1 MQAGVAPGSGGEL
14 GAISSRQSRRSVV
27 DPAPGD
33 EAEPALTRLNPYPV
47 TTAPR
52 GCQPS
57 VMLAVTRLYADE
69 QGHARFEDVE
79 IPLTPDDPPPD
90 VMSVSGPWQAS
101 AVVFGRGA
109 AGGSHPDQPEQRRQ
123 LVIGLSGTVEVTA
136 IGETRTFGP
145 GDVLLVE
152 DTSGVG
158 HSSRSSEGFVGAF
171 VLLEPSHV
179 VP

>member
-1 MQAGVAPGSGGEL
+1 M
-14 GAISSRQSRRSVV
+14 
-27 DPAPGD
+27 DPAVWG
-33 EAEPALTRLNPYPV
+33 EGEPALTRLSLHPV

-52 GCQPS
+52 GCQPP
-57 VMLAVTRLYADE
+57 VMLAVTRLHADE
-69 QGHARFEDVE
+69 QGRARFEDVE

-109 AGGSHPDQPEQRRQ
+109 AGGSHPDQPEHRRQ

-136 IGETRTFGP
+136 SGETRTFGP

-158 HSSRSSEGFVGAF
+158 HSSRSPQGFVGAF
-171 VLLEPSHV
+171 VLLEPSHA